1 MGFGGV
7 GSSGYGRYGGY
18 DGFTAFSNKKGV
30 LIKGHL
36 PQRVMNMLLPPHDL
50 RFQGLFKQYAVTI
63 TNTNQSTVLFYVKL
77 VLLIIVGLLLYRYC
91 F

>member
-36 PQRVMNMLLPPHDL
+36 PPRVMNMLLPPYDL

-63 TNTNQSTVLFYVKL
+63 SNTNQSTVLFYVKL